1 MYDFGTGLPRSVI
14 AVSRFT
20 IATSAWASSGAI
32 GLNIPAGFES
42 SCDRMPPSKC
52 TSPPKAKV
60 TACPFPRRDAVVVVV
75 SWDAGREDLEAG
87 PAGST
92 AGLPVLC
99 DSVTAAMTIAV
110 IATPSPTTMAITT
123 RRTDDQRTRRTPTY
137 DGTAMSRLRISP
149 RAYRQVTLAAAI
161 LLAAIIVTG
170 AAVRLT
176 GSGLGCP
183 DWPNC
188 TNGHLTAGAS
198 DDVHAKIEF
207 ANRMVTGLVSI
218 GVIVAVLGSLVR
230 TPRRKDLVWLSLG
243 LVIGVIAQA
252 LLGALV
258 VEELLSPPFVMGHFL
273 LSAVLLADAIVLY
286 HRAGIPD
293 DARSRPAVR
302 SGTLWLGRL
311 LVLSASVV
319 LVTGTVVT
327 GSGPHSGDA
336 GSHAKLKATRLD
348 FTVPEVA
355 RIHGTSV
362 MVFLALTLVTLWVV
376 SRDPGAR
383 RVMQRVG
390 LLLILLVAQAALG
403 YTQYF
408 NGVPPLLVG
417 FHVAGATAV
426 FSATLAVLLSMY
438 EPVPRRPGISE
449 AGRVAEPDTVLPIRA
464 PSPADVAGA
473 ALPPQ

>member
-1 MYDFGTGLPRSVI
+1 
-14 AVSRFT
+14 
-20 IATSAWASSGAI
+20 
-32 GLNIPAGFES
+32 
-42 SCDRMPPSKC
+42 
-52 TSPPKAKV
+52 
-60 TACPFPRRDAVVVVV
+60 
-75 SWDAGREDLEAG
+75 
-87 PAGST
+87 
-92 AGLPVLC
+92 
-99 DSVTAAMTIAV
+99 
-110 IATPSPTTMAITT
+110 
-123 RRTDDQRTRRTPTY
+123 
-137 DGTAMSRLRISP
+137 MSRLRISP
-149 RAYRQVTLAAAI
+149 RTYRQVTLVAAI

-188 TNGHLTAGAS
+188 TNGHLTSGAS
-198 DDVHAKIEF
+198 HDTHANIEF
-207 ANRMVTGLVSI
+207 ANRVVTGLVSLAI
-218 GVIVAVLGSLVR
+218 VVAVLGSIVR
-230 TPRRKDLVWLSLG
+230 LPRRRDLVWLSFG
-243 LVIGVIAQA
+243 LVVGLIAQI

-258 VEELLSPPFVMGHFL
+258 VEELLDPPFVMGHFL
-273 LSAVLLADAIVLY
+273 VSTVLLANAIVLY

-293 DARSRPAVR
+293 DARSRPSVR
-302 SGTLWLGRL
+302 PSTLWLGRL

-336 GSHAKLKATRLD
+336 GSNAKLKATRLN

-383 RVMQRVG
+383 KVMSRVG

-408 NGVPPLLVG
+408 NGVPPILVG

-438 EPVPRRPGISE
+438 EPVPRRRGIPDPVPAVPE
-449 AGRVAEPDTVLPIRA
+449 PVPAVAVGVDA
-464 PSPADVAGA
+464 PPNVAGA